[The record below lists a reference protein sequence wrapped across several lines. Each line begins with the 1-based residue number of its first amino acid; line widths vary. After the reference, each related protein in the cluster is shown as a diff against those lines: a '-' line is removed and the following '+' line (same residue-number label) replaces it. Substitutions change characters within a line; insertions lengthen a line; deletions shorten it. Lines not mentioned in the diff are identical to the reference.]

1 MTCIDIN
8 SKNPDL
14 IAAGYGEYDIL
25 EQINQSKQARIEKAK
40 ENESKEKGK
49 LNVFETLIKL
59 VDGRLKRDTGG
70 G

>member
-49 LNVFETLIKL
+49 LNVFETLIKFI
-59 VDGRLKRDTGG
+59 DGRLKRDAGG

>member
-1 MTCIDIN
+1 VTCIDIN

-59 VDGRLKRDTGG
+59 VDGRLKRDAGG

>member
-59 VDGRLKRDTGG
+59 IDGRLKRDAG
-70 G
+70 

>member
-59 VDGRLKRDTGG
+59 VDGRLKRDAGG

>member
-1 MTCIDIN
+1 VTCIDIN

-49 LNVFETLIKL
+49 LNVFETLIKFI
-59 VDGRLKRDTGG
+59 DGRLKRDAGG